1 MKIIA
6 ITGSIGCGKT
16 FLANII
22 RSLGYVVYDADKWV
36 KYLYYR
42 PAFLN
47 VIKQSF
53 PKVFDNDGSFNK
65 RKLRN
70 LVFNNTN
77 ELKRLEK
84 IVHPFLK
91 QKLLNIIHKNA
102 EKDCV
107 LFFDAALLI
116 EMKWNI
122 YCQTVILADVDKDI
136 QKQRVMA
143 RDNISAEDFEKI
155 VSVQMDNEQKKK
167 FADVIINTDKSEN
180 LLKVELINIIEELKN
195 NA

>member
-6 ITGSIGCGKT
+6 ITGSIGCGKS

-42 PAFLN
+42 PAFLK
-47 VIKQSF
+47 VIKQNF
-53 PKVFDNDGSFNK
+53 PEVFDANGTFNK

-70 LVFNNTN
+70 LVFNNN
-77 ELKRLEK
+77 QELKRLEK
-84 IVHPFLK
+84 LVHPFLK
-91 QKLLNIIHKNA
+91 QKLLNVIHKNSQTNR
-102 EKDCV
+102 V
-107 LFFDAALLI
+107 FFFDAALLF

-122 YCQTVILADVDKDI
+122 YCQSVILADVDKNI
-136 QKQRVMA
+136 QKQRVMI
-143 RDNISAEDFEKI
+143 RDNISAADFEKI
-155 VSVQMDNEQKKK
+155 VSVQIDNEQKKQ
-167 FADVIINTDKSEN
+167 FVNAVINTDKTEN
-180 LLKVELINIIEELKN
+180 LLKIELIKIIEELV

>member
-122 YCQTVILADVDKDI
+122 YCQAVILADVDKNI

-143 RDNISAEDFEKI
+143 RDNLSAEDFEKI

-167 FADVIINTDKSEN
+167 FADVVINTDKSEA
-180 LLKVELINIIEELKN
+180 LLKVELINIIEELKK
-195 NA
+195 

>member
-6 ITGSIGCGKT
+6 ITGSIGCGKS

-42 PAFLN
+42 PAFLK
-47 VIKQSF
+47 VIKQNF
-53 PKVFDNDGSFNK
+53 PEVFDANGTFNK

-70 LVFNNTN
+70 LVFNNN
-77 ELKRLEK
+77 QELKRLEK
-84 IVHPFLK
+84 LVHPFLK
-91 QKLLNIIHKNA
+91 QKLLNVIRKNSQTNR
-102 EKDCV
+102 V
-107 LFFDAALLI
+107 FFFDAALLF

-122 YCQTVILADVDKDI
+122 YCQSVILADVDKNI
-136 QKQRVMA
+136 QKQRVMI
-143 RDNISAEDFEKI
+143 RDNISAADFEKI
-155 VSVQMDNEQKKK
+155 VSVQIDNEQKKQ
-167 FADVIINTDKSEN
+167 FVNTVINTDKTEN
-180 LLKVELINIIEELKN
+180 LLKIELIKIIEELV

>member
-53 PKVFDNDGSFNK
+53 PKVFDNDGRFNK

-102 EKDCV
+102 EKDCL

-122 YCQTVILADVDKDI
+122 YCQSVILADVDKNI

-155 VSVQMDNEQKKK
+155 VSLQMGNEQKKK
-167 FADVIINTDKSEN
+167 FADVVINTDKSEA
-180 LLKVELINIIEELKN
+180 LLKVELINIIEELKK
-195 NA
+195 

>member
-22 RSLGYVVYDADKWV
+22 RSLGYVVYDAYKWV

-42 PAFLN
+42 SAFLN

-102 EKDCV
+102 EKDCL

-122 YCQTVILADVDKDI
+122 YCQAVILADVDKNI

-167 FADVIINTDKSEN
+167 FADVVINTDKSEAVLN
-180 LLKVELINIIEELKN
+180 VELINIIEELKK
-195 NA
+195 

>member
-102 EKDCV
+102 EKDCL
-107 LFFDAALLI
+107 LFFVAALLI
-116 EMKWNI
+116 EMKWNS
-122 YCQTVILADVDKDI
+122 YCQEVILADVDKNI

-167 FADVIINTDKSEN
+167 FANVVINTDKSEA
-180 LLKVELINIIEELKN
+180 LLKVELINIIEELKK
-195 NA
+195 

>member
-6 ITGSIGCGKT
+6 ITGSIGCGKS

-42 PAFLN
+42 PAFLK
-47 VIKQSF
+47 VIKQNF
-53 PKVFDNDGSFNK
+53 PEVFDANGTFNK

-70 LVFNNTN
+70 LVFNNN
-77 ELKRLEK
+77 QELKRLEK
-84 IVHPFLK
+84 LVHPFLK
-91 QKLLNIIHKNA
+91 QKLLNVIRKNSQTNR
-102 EKDCV
+102 V
-107 LFFDAALLI
+107 FFFDAALLF

-122 YCQTVILADVDKDI
+122 YCQSVILADVDKNI
-136 QKQRVMA
+136 QKQRVMI
-143 RDNISAEDFEKI
+143 RDNISATDFEKI
-155 VSVQMDNEQKKK
+155 VSVQIDNEQKKQ
-167 FADVIINTDKSEN
+167 FVNAVINTDKTEN
-180 LLKVELINIIEELKN
+180 LLKVELIKIIEELV

>member
-53 PKVFDNDGSFNK
+53 PKVFDNDGRFNK

-70 LVFNNTN
+70 LVFNNTI

-122 YCQTVILADVDKDI
+122 YCQAVILADVDKNI

-167 FADVIINTDKSEN
+167 FADVVINTDKSEA
-180 LLKVELINIIEELKN
+180 LLKVELINIIEELKK
-195 NA
+195 

>member
-77 ELKRLEK
+77 ELKRLER

-91 QKLLNIIHKNA
+91 QKLLHIIHKNA
-102 EKDCV
+102 EKDCL

-122 YCQTVILADVDKDI
+122 YCQAVILADVDKNI

-167 FADVIINTDKSEN
+167 FADVVINTDKSEA
-180 LLKVELINIIEELKN
+180 LLKVELINIIEELKK
-195 NA
+195 

>member
-6 ITGSIGCGKT
+6 ITGSIGCGKS

-42 PAFLN
+42 PAFLK
-47 VIKQSF
+47 VIKQNF
-53 PKVFDNDGSFNK
+53 PEVFDANGTFNK

-70 LVFNNTN
+70 LVFNNN
-77 ELKRLEK
+77 QELKRLEK
-84 IVHPFLK
+84 LVHPFLK
-91 QKLLNIIHKNA
+91 QKLLNVIRKNSQTNR
-102 EKDCV
+102 V
-107 LFFDAALLI
+107 FFFDAALLF

-122 YCQTVILADVDKDI
+122 YCQSVILADVDKNI
-136 QKQRVMA
+136 QKQRVMI
-143 RDNISAEDFEKI
+143 RDNISAADFEKI
-155 VSVQMDNEQKKK
+155 VSVQIDNEQKKQ
-167 FADVIINTDKSEN
+167 FVNAVINTNKTEN
-180 LLKVELINIIEELKN
+180 LLKIELIKIIEELI

>member
-53 PKVFDNDGSFNK
+53 PKVFDNDGRFNK

-122 YCQTVILADVDKDI
+122 YCQAVILADVDKNI

-155 VSVQMDNEQKKK
+155 VSLQMGNEQKKK
-167 FADVIINTDKSEN
+167 FADVVINTDKSEA
-180 LLKVELINIIEELKN
+180 LLKVDLINIIEELKK
-195 NA
+195 

>member
-42 PAFLN
+42 QAFLN

-122 YCQTVILADVDKDI
+122 YCQAVILADVDKNI
-136 QKQRVMA
+136 QKRRVMA
-143 RDNISAEDFEKI
+143 RDNVSAEDFEKI

-167 FADVIINTDKSEN
+167 FADVVINTDKSKA
-180 LLKVELINIIEELKN
+180 LLKVELINIIEELKK
-195 NA
+195 

>member
-53 PKVFDNDGSFNK
+53 PKVFGNDGSFNK

-122 YCQTVILADVDKDI
+122 YCQAVILADVDKNI

-143 RDNISAEDFEKI
+143 RDNVSAEDFEKI

-167 FADVIINTDKSEN
+167 FADVVINTDKSEA
-180 LLKVELINIIEELKN
+180 LLKVELINIIEELKK
-195 NA
+195 

>member
-6 ITGSIGCGKT
+6 ITGSIGCGKS

-42 PAFLN
+42 PAFLK
-47 VIKQSF
+47 VIKQNF
-53 PKVFDNDGSFNK
+53 PEVFDVNGTFNK

-70 LVFNNTN
+70 LVFNNN
-77 ELKRLEK
+77 QELKRLEK
-84 IVHPFLK
+84 LVHPFLK
-91 QKLLNIIHKNA
+91 QKLLNVIRKNSQTNR
-102 EKDCV
+102 V
-107 LFFDAALLI
+107 FFFDAALLF

-122 YCQTVILADVDKDI
+122 YCQSVILADVDKNI
-136 QKQRVMA
+136 QKQRVMI
-143 RDNISAEDFEKI
+143 RDNISAADFEKI
-155 VSVQMDNEQKKK
+155 VSVQIDNEQKKQ
-167 FADVIINTDKSEN
+167 FVNAVINTDKTEN
-180 LLKVELINIIEELKN
+180 LLKVELIKIIEELV

>member
-47 VIKQSF
+47 VIKQNF

-122 YCQTVILADVDKDI
+122 YCQAVILADVDKNI

-143 RDNISAEDFEKI
+143 RDNVSAEDFEKI

-167 FADVIINTDKSEN
+167 FADVVINTDKSKA
-180 LLKVELINIIEELKN
+180 LLKVELINIIEELKK
-195 NA
+195 

>member
-6 ITGSIGCGKT
+6 ITGSIGCGKS

-42 PAFLN
+42 PAFLK
-47 VIKQSF
+47 VIKQNF
-53 PKVFDNDGSFNK
+53 PEVFDANGTFNK

-70 LVFNNTN
+70 LVFNNN
-77 ELKRLEK
+77 QELKRLEK
-84 IVHPFLK
+84 LVHPFLK
-91 QKLLNIIHKNA
+91 QKLLNVIRKNSQTNR
-102 EKDCV
+102 V
-107 LFFDAALLI
+107 FFFDAALLF

-122 YCQTVILADVDKDI
+122 YCQSVILADVDKNI
-136 QKQRVMA
+136 QKQRVMI
-143 RDNISAEDFEKI
+143 RDNISAADFEKI
-155 VSVQMDNEQKKK
+155 VSVQIDNEQKKQ
-167 FADVIINTDKSEN
+167 FANAVINTDKTEN
-180 LLKVELINIIEELKN
+180 LLKVELVKIIEELV

>member
-42 PAFLN
+42 QAFLN

-70 LVFNNTN
+70 LVFNNNN

-122 YCQTVILADVDKDI
+122 YCQAVILADVDKNI

-143 RDNISAEDFEKI
+143 RDNVSAEDFEKI

-167 FADVIINTDKSEN
+167 FADVVINTDKSEA
-180 LLKVELINIIEELKN
+180 LLKVELINIIEELKK
-195 NA
+195 

>member
-77 ELKRLEK
+77 DLKRLEK

-122 YCQTVILADVDKDI
+122 YCQAVILADVDKNI

-143 RDNISAEDFEKI
+143 RDNVSAEDFEKI

-167 FADVIINTDKSEN
+167 FADVVINTDKSEA
-180 LLKVELINIIEELKN
+180 LLKVELINIIEELKK
-195 NA
+195 

>member
-102 EKDCV
+102 EKDCL

-122 YCQTVILADVDKDI
+122 YCQAVILADVDKNI

-167 FADVIINTDKSEN
+167 FANVVINTDKTEA
-180 LLKVELINIIEELKN
+180 LLKVELINIIEELKK
-195 NA
+195 

>member
-6 ITGSIGCGKT
+6 ITGSIGCGKS

-42 PAFLN
+42 PAFLK
-47 VIKQSF
+47 VIKQNF
-53 PKVFDNDGSFNK
+53 PEVFEANGTFNK

-70 LVFNNTN
+70 LVFNNN
-77 ELKRLEK
+77 QELKRLEK
-84 IVHPFLK
+84 LVHPFLK
-91 QKLLNIIHKNA
+91 QKLLNVIRKNSQTNR
-102 EKDCV
+102 V
-107 LFFDAALLI
+107 FFFDAALLF

-122 YCQTVILADVDKDI
+122 YCQSVILADVDKNI
-136 QKQRVMA
+136 QKQRVMI
-143 RDNISAEDFEKI
+143 RDNISAADFEKI
-155 VSVQMDNEQKKK
+155 VSVQIDNEQKKQ
-167 FADVIINTDKSEN
+167 FVNAVINTDKTEN
-180 LLKVELINIIEELKN
+180 LLKVELIKIIEELV

>member
-53 PKVFDNDGSFNK
+53 PKVFDNDGRFNK

-102 EKDCV
+102 EKDCL

-122 YCQTVILADVDKDI
+122 YCQAVILADVDKNI

-143 RDNISAEDFEKI
+143 RDNVSAEDFEKI

-167 FADVIINTDKSEN
+167 FADVVINTDKSEA
-180 LLKVELINIIEELKN
+180 LLKVELINIIEELKK
-195 NA
+195 

>member
-122 YCQTVILADVDKDI
+122 YCQAVILADVDKNI

-143 RDNISAEDFEKI
+143 RDNVSAEDFEKI

-167 FADVIINTDKSEN
+167 FSDVVINTDKSEA
-180 LLKVELINIIEELKN
+180 LLKVELINIIEELKK
-195 NA
+195 

>member
-122 YCQTVILADVDKDI
+122 YCQAVILADVDKNI

-167 FADVIINTDKSEN
+167 FADVVINTDKSEA
-180 LLKVELINIIEELKN
+180 LLKVELINIIEELKK
-195 NA
+195 

>member
-16 FLANII
+16 FLAKII
-22 RSLGYVVYDADKWV
+22 RKLGYIVYDADKWV

-42 PAFLN
+42 QEFLN
-47 VIKQSF
+47 VIKQNF
-53 PKVFDNDGSFNK
+53 PKVFDDDGSFNK

-70 LVFNNTN
+70 LVFNDNT

-84 IVHPFLK
+84 IIHPFLRR
-91 QKLLNIIHKNA
+91 KLLNVIHKNA
-102 EKDCV
+102 KTERV
-107 LFFDAALLI
+107 FFFDAALLF

-122 YCQTVILADVDKDI
+122 YCQAVILADVDKNI
-136 QKQRVMA
+136 QKQRVMK

-155 VSVQMDNEQKKK
+155 VSLQMDNEHKKM
-167 FADVIINTDKSEN
+167 FTDVIINTNKPEN
-180 LLKVELINIIEELKN
+180 LLKSELIKVIKELT

>member
-53 PKVFDNDGSFNK
+53 PKVFYNDGSFNK

-122 YCQTVILADVDKDI
+122 YCQAVILADVDKNI

-143 RDNISAEDFEKI
+143 RDNVSAEDFEKI

-167 FADVIINTDKSEN
+167 FADVVINTDKSEA
-180 LLKVELINIIEELKN
+180 LLKVELINIIEELKK
-195 NA
+195 

>member
-122 YCQTVILADVDKDI
+122 YCEAVILADVDKNI

-143 RDNISAEDFEKI
+143 RDNVSAEDFEKI

-167 FADVIINTDKSEN
+167 FADVVINTDKSEA
-180 LLKVELINIIEELKN
+180 LLKVELINIIEELKK
-195 NA
+195 

>member
-53 PKVFDNDGSFNK
+53 PKVFDSDGSFNK

-122 YCQTVILADVDKDI
+122 YCQAVILADVDKNI

-143 RDNISAEDFEKI
+143 RDNVSAEDFEKI

-167 FADVIINTDKSEN
+167 FADVVINTDKSEA
-180 LLKVELINIIEELKN
+180 LLKVELINIIEELKK
-195 NA
+195 

>member
-122 YCQTVILADVDKDI
+122 YCQAVILADVDKNI

-143 RDNISAEDFEKI
+143 RDSISAEDFEKI
-155 VSVQMDNEQKKK
+155 VSLQMDNEQKKK
-167 FADVIINTDKSEN
+167 FADVVINTDKSEA
-180 LLKVELINIIEELKN
+180 LLKVELINIIEELKK
-195 NA
+195 